1 MTEQR
6 KHRDVEVSDGDRP
19 VASADVTTSTDS
31 HDSAHA
37 ALSAE
42 SGHIPPG
49 SRARLVDAELDLPEV
64 QDSARLEVTVPLGD
78 AESLQRLTERTAGMP
93 THSAGSS
100 ALVDAELLP
109 TSPPDPAEPED
120 ILRPEQD

>member
-6 KHRDVEVSDGDRP
+6 TQQDVEVSDGDRP
-19 VASADVTTSTDS
+19 VASADVTTSADS
-31 HDSAHA
+31 HGTAHA

-49 SRARLVDAELDLPEV
+49 SRARLVDAVLDLPEV
-64 QDSARLEVTVPLGD
+64 QDSARLEVTVALGD
-78 AESLQRLTERTAGMP
+78 AESLQRLSERTAAMT
-93 THSAGSS
+93 THAAGSS

-109 TSPPDPAEPED
+109 TSPPDPAEPDD